1 MTFPYQ
7 AILSINGN
15 IISDH
20 NRAPLDISYDR
31 IENRQRMTNGTLRV
45 NYIAKKMKISTSW
58 SNIVSSNNTVD
69 GNKGAA
75 YLMDLYN
82 SSTGNPVTVYLAFK
96 SGPTGSVTGMTANMM
111 FSNLDYNVVYRGP
124 SHDIVNV
131 SLELEQV

>member
-31 IENRQRMTNGTLRV
+31 IEARQRMANGTLRV
-45 NYIAKKMKISTSW
+45 NHISTKMKISNSW
-58 SNIVSSNNTVD
+58 SNIVSSNTTVD

-75 YLMDLYN
+75 YLMDLYR
-82 SSTGNPVTVYLAFK
+82 SSTGNPVTVFLAYK
-96 SGPTGSVTGMTANMM
+96 SGPTGSATGATASMI

-124 SHDIVNV
+124 THDIVNV
-131 SLELEQV
+131 SVELEQV

>member
-20 NRAPLDISYDR
+20 NRAPLDVSYER
-31 IENRQRMTNGTLRV
+31 IENRQRSINGTMRI
-45 NYIAKKMKISTSW
+45 NYIATKMKISTSW
-58 SNIVSSNNTVD
+58 SNIVSSNDTVD

-75 YLMDLYN
+75 YLMDLYR
-82 SSTGNPVTVYLAFK
+82 SSTGAPVNVYLAFK
-96 SGPTGSVTGMTANMM
+96 SGSTGSTTGATASMV

-124 SHDIVNV
+124 THDIVNV
-131 SLELEQV
+131 SVELEQV